1 MLFLT
6 QGYTSSS
13 LSNSYPKNIDSFQ
26 LVNSL
31 VILTSFS
38 VEILPHL
45 SLGAVLELGIPW
57 CLVGP
62 QFRETPCRK
71 SICKLTFQIPLLSA
85 MRLTQQ

>member
-6 QGYTSSS
+6 QTVLLAEGGYTSSS

-45 SLGAVLELGIPW
+45 LLGAVLELGIPW
-57 CLVGP
+57 CLWVPNLEKHHVG
-62 QFRETPCRK
+62 K
-71 SICKLTFQIPLLSA
+71 ASVN
-85 MRLTQQ
+85 